1 MDIFEVLEDYK
12 TRLSLLL
19 ALRVCLQQMELSED
33 NIQLVECTQEINRLM
48 FIINNIE
55 NTLNILRLDCGI
67 E

>member
-1 MDIFEVLEDYK
+1 MDIFEVLGDYK

-19 ALRVCLQQMELSED
+19 ALRVCLQQMELPED
-33 NIQLVECTQEINRLM
+33 NVDLVECTQEIDRLM

-67 E
+67 